1 MDNEFKVSW
10 IDTNPQN
17 SSYSNEYFA
26 KNKLS
31 KKISSQDI
39 EDKYEQR
46 FEKDEFDILGDV
58 EVKAKLKNILHDLKH
73 VNTEFLVDNIS
84 CDFVLYCS
92 NF

>member
-17 SSYSNEYFA
+17 SSYRNEYFA
-26 KNKLS
+26 KNKIS

-46 FEKDEFDILGDV
+46 LEKGDFDILGAV
-58 EVKAKLKNILHDLKH
+58 EVKSKLENILHDLPQ
-73 VNTEFLVDNIS
+73 VNTEILLENIS
-84 CDFVLYCS
+84 HDFVSYCS